1 MQQTFC
7 IYCDIIQKN
16 RKFKNYRTF
25 VLTNECSPAIM
36 NTSEQMF
43 LAKGGFTMAFTN
55 IILSFFEMAA
65 IILLIVGFINE
76 KKIAAFEAKLARA
89 IRIHLRN
96 RRRRKQRE
104 LAMAQAKIQMRAPA
118 DVYEETPVI
127 SITNGKIINF
137 NVA

>member
-1 MQQTFC
+1 MRKIHEHLAALVFANKLQPTFHLGDPRQALSYFC
-7 IYCDIIQKN
+7 HRHAK
-16 RKFKNYRTF
+16 RK
-25 VLTNECSPAIM
+25 
-36 NTSEQMF
+36 
-43 LAKGGFTMAFTN
+43 
-55 IILSFFEMAA
+55 
-65 IILLIVGFINE
+65 
-76 KKIAAFEAKLARA
+76 
-89 IRIHLRN
+89 RN

>member
-1 MQQTFC
+1 
-7 IYCDIIQKN
+7 
-16 RKFKNYRTF
+16 
-25 VLTNECSPAIM
+25 
-36 NTSEQMF
+36 
-43 LAKGGFTMAFTN
+43 MAFTN

-65 IILLIVGFINE
+65 IVLLIVGFINE

-89 IRIHLRN
+89 IKIHLRN

-118 DVYEETPVI
+118 DVYEEAPVI